1 MKLTQILALSIVILL
16 GVVLFQHNKIK
27 NFQPPAPKVDTV
39 INYVEVH
46 DTVPGKPRL
55 VKIIDKDT
63 VFYPKIEYLP
73 HPDYDILLDQYQRL
87 AAKHFVT
94 KVFETKF
101 PIKYGFARV
110 IDTVAENKVVG
121 NDLILDIDIPERI
134 IKVTQPA
141 PPSRQYYVGTIGTLT
156 KEDFLNSVSIGGLY
170 KDKKD
175 RIFGASIGINESGKI
190 QYGVSSYI
198 KIK

>member
-1 MKLTQILALSIVILL
+1 MKLTQLLALSIVILL
-16 GVVLFQHNKIK
+16 GVVFYQHNKIK

-55 VKIIDKDT
+55 IKVIDRDT
-63 VFYPKIEYLP
+63 IFYPKIEYLP
-73 HPDYDILLDQYQRL
+73 HPDYDILVDQYERL

-121 NDLILDIDIPERI
+121 NDLILDIEVPERI

-141 PPSRQYYVGTIGTLT
+141 PPTRQYYVGTIGTLT
-156 KEDFLNSVSIGGLY
+156 RDEFLNSVSIGGLY

>member
-1 MKLTQILALSIVILL
+1 MKLSQVLAFALLILL
-16 GVVLFQHNKIK
+16 GVIYYQGCKIDSLE
-27 NFQPPAPKVDTV
+27 NQPVKTDTV
-39 INYVEVH
+39 IQYVEVH
-46 DTVPGKPRL
+46 DTIPGKPKL
-55 VKIIDKDT
+55 VKILETDT

-101 PIKYGFARV
+101 PIKYGFATI
-110 IDTVAENKVVG
+110 IDTLTENNLVG
-121 NDLILDIDIPERI
+121 NNLILDVEFPERI
-134 IKVTQPA
+134 ITVTKPA
-141 PPSRQYYVGTIGTLT
+141 PPKREYYLGTIGSLT
-156 KEDFLNSVSIGGLY
+156 TQSFLNSVSVGGLY

-175 RIFGASIGINESGKI
+175 RIFGASIGINGSGNL

>member
-1 MKLTQILALSIVILL
+1 MKLTQLLALSIVILL
-16 GVVLFQHNKIK
+16 GVVFYQHNKIK

-39 INYVEVH
+39 INYVKVH
-46 DTVPGKPRL
+46 DTVPGKPKL
-55 VKIIDKDT
+55 IKIIDKDT
-63 VFYPKIEYLP
+63 IFYPKIEYLP
-73 HPDYDILLDQYQRL
+73 HPDYDILVDQYERL

-121 NDLILDIDIPERI
+121 NDLILDIEVPERI

-141 PPSRQYYVGTIGTLT
+141 PPTRQYYVGTIGTLT
-156 KEDFLNSVSIGGLY
+156 REDFLNSVSVGGLY